1 MLYNDALAL
10 QPQDRTAFLDRACG
24 VDRDLRHEIESL
36 LMYERAETY
45 LDNDALQFAAESLAQ
60 QGTGWLVGRM
70 LGRYQPLALVG
81 KGGMGEVYC
90 AVDTRLNRLVA
101 VKVLPAYVS
110 DNRKW
115 SERLEQEAQVVAA

>member
-10 QPQDRTAFLDRACG
+10 QRQDRSAFLDRACG

-36 LMYERAETY
+36 LMSEGEETC

-60 QGTGWLVGRM
+60 QGTGSLFGRM
-70 LGRYQPLALVG
+70 LGRYQLLALVG

-101 VKVLPAYVS
+101 VKVLSAYVKDS
-110 DNRKW
+110 
-115 SERLEQEAQVVAA
+115 